1 MPDTFAIKFN
11 NFHRMVSVPTLAGT
25 RSSGGSNPVPQ
36 GILMIFHASMDL
48 QSISQ
53 YTHDSCLGHTTSD
66 VCLMPTRDQAES
78 YSDAYLKARLDLIY
92 EAASREAT
100 PRIPTPT
107 TISRTISRELVLS
120 IERQMPG
127 TTALNAETYLKK
139 IKDSFTQINNA
150 ELFQCYTAQLQRF
163 LETGAM
169 HEKIRTKILDIFTT
183 NILNVLQDVEL
194 PDSIKLLAV
203 TKMPDMARILGKM
216 FLNSSTLLRNHEGNN
231 SYPDYEAASKT
242 LKAKLIEDKNPSGVT
257 FSARSL
263 KLFGWTREEIAETAN
278 PLVGFLLQDP
288 KCAAVETEVQAKF
301 HKLFDIANLLVLQ
314 IACGDDIADNIQ
326 DEKLTRIFA
335 GIPFG
340 SSATLEDDRTEVRG
354 YRRDIFTPYFDI
366 AVTLWTDAVVQLEAL
381 FGREYFKAHVE
392 PEFLEIHREVM
403 GSLTYSQYMN
413 SRPHN
418 PDITAQTIS
427 DNLDP
432 NIMVKCVRYLE
443 KSLVIQIARTQEIE
457 LPEPTDIAIV
467 DQIVSKSQK
476 NAAASNAA
484 ATAPRERRENDF
496 SSPFPFEMNAQYNQA
511 LLADGKNFITE
522 FEDFIRKEGYSNH
535 FFATYFEEA
544 PPANFDYLSLLVL
557 RREALTQVI
566 EQLERVKQ
574 RGFHIPESDY
584 SVNSLA
590 VVALKTAQASPDE
603 NIFKG
608 SLIGKLKR
616 HIDLIDKFSEH
627 LSMATRVQ
635 DQFFKSW
642 EREIQAMQIDASELK
657 NETLKTQTLRY
668 IESWEV
674 FLCMYLIFKRTLD
687 GTI

>member
-257 FSARSL
+257 FSARS
-263 KLFGWTREEIAETAN
+263 
-278 PLVGFLLQDP
+278 
-288 KCAAVETEVQAKF
+288 
-301 HKLFDIANLLVLQ
+301 
-314 IACGDDIADNIQ
+314 
-326 DEKLTRIFA
+326 
-335 GIPFG
+335 
-340 SSATLEDDRTEVRG
+340 
-354 YRRDIFTPYFDI
+354 
-366 AVTLWTDAVVQLEAL
+366 
-381 FGREYFKAHVE
+381 
-392 PEFLEIHREVM
+392 
-403 GSLTYSQYMN
+403 
-413 SRPHN
+413 
-418 PDITAQTIS
+418 
-427 DNLDP
+427 
-432 NIMVKCVRYLE
+432 
-443 KSLVIQIARTQEIE
+443 
-457 LPEPTDIAIV
+457 
-467 DQIVSKSQK
+467 
-476 NAAASNAA
+476 
-484 ATAPRERRENDF
+484 
-496 SSPFPFEMNAQYNQA
+496 
-511 LLADGKNFITE
+511 
-522 FEDFIRKEGYSNH
+522 
-535 FFATYFEEA
+535 
-544 PPANFDYLSLLVL
+544 
-557 RREALTQVI
+557 
-566 EQLERVKQ
+566 
-574 RGFHIPESDY
+574 
-584 SVNSLA
+584 
-590 VVALKTAQASPDE
+590 
-603 NIFKG
+603 
-608 SLIGKLKR
+608 
-616 HIDLIDKFSEH
+616 
-627 LSMATRVQ
+627 
-635 DQFFKSW
+635 
-642 EREIQAMQIDASELK
+642 
-657 NETLKTQTLRY
+657 
-668 IESWEV
+668 
-674 FLCMYLIFKRTLD
+674 
-687 GTI
+687 